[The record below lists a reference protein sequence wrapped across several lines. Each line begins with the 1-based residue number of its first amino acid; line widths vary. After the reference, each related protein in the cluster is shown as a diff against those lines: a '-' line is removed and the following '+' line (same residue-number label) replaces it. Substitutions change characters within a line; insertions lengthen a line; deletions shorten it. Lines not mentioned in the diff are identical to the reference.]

1 MMILGTIFR
10 LKRVWGKGIRYLQ
23 FYAILIGRAKDAGH
37 VGGLIP
43 HLVEGGVSVL
53 QYVDDTIIFMEHGL
67 HKSLN
72 MELILSIF
80 EQLCGLKITF
90 HKSEVFCMDQAK
102 EIVDQYRTVKY
113 FAWIKLKK

>member
-1 MMILGTIFR
+1 
-10 LKRVWGKGIRYLQ
+10 
-23 FYAILIGRAKDAGH
+23 
-37 VGGLIP
+37 
-43 HLVEGGVSVL
+43 
-53 QYVDDTIIFMEHGL
+53 MEHGL

-102 EIVDQYRTVKY
+102 EIVDQYRTCSVVIMGL
-113 FAWIKLKK
+113 FHLDTWESLSTSES